1 MHVGPDANHGHY
13 IAHIQELE
21 TGNWFKFSDEYVLPL
36 DKKTRL
42 NVRPGEELV
51 KKSKLSR
58 PADSG
63 GQNSNNAYMLVYML
77 RSSIEEIR
85 RHETREVVKRDA
97 VRRATIQ
104 RRHAMLSLGPPRAVC
119 SDKTDSDAEMQQL
132 QLPEPQQQVED
143 DQLQRGKKR
152 KTSGES
158 SGSSVEEIDYSDEY
172 CYSNSRVFPISFQP
186 HLRTKIDK
194 DNQEFDEELE
204 EKKHVRLVSLRD
216 NNKKRI
222 KMRELYRGT
231 YRQVYTA
238 PAAST

>member
-21 TGNWFKFSDEYVLPL
+21 TGNWFKFSDEYVVPL

-42 NVRPGEELV
+42 NPPRPPGEDPA
-51 KKSKLSR
+51 KKSR
-58 PADSG
+58 PSQPPAG

-85 RHETREVVKRDA
+85 RHEMREVVKRDA
-97 VRRATIQ
+97 VRRASI
-104 RRHAMLSLGPPRAVC
+104 
-119 SDKTDSDAEMQQL
+119 
-132 QLPEPQQQVED
+132 QQQNAKDGQVAVGADTGAAQPNAPPPQLTPEATEGVPP
-143 DQLQRGKKR
+143 LQRGKKR
-152 KTSGES
+152 KNSTDS

-172 CYSNSRVFPISFQP
+172 CYSNTRVFPMSFQP

-204 EKKHVRLVSLRD
+204 EKKKLRHVSEEEHNHRRVKMLDLYKGRLGLLIPGNSV
-216 NNKKRI
+216 
-222 KMRELYRGT
+222 
-231 YRQVYTA
+231 
-238 PAAST
+238 